1 MTRLA
6 ARMTRLTARTDRL
19 DAAAIV
25 LPGVEVRVVRQCAST
40 NSALIEEK
48 TLKPPFLLAA
58 EEQTDGRGGGGGR
71 WPGARGRDIP
81 FSLARR
87 IARPTRELAALSL
100 VAGVATAKA
109 LRACGVSQAALMW
122 PNDLV
127 VGDAKLGGI
136 LVETRSQTNG
146 SRASAS
152 LAVIGIGINCRRAP
166 ALERR
171 LRRRVAFLE
180 EFLSPVPSRNQIIQK
195 TGSALQEALD
205 VFEARGFEA
214 LREEWLALHARGGQ
228 PPRVRLPGGL
238 VVTGIPAGLGHDG
251 GVGRRLGVGSVA
263 SAADVIG
270 TSSPGRSGGPRWSR
284 RAGCTTAPAW
294 SSMPGPPPRWTC
306 WPKTALFSAAPSC
319 RASS

>member
-1 MTRLA
+1 
-6 ARMTRLTARTDRL
+6 MTRLTARMDRL

-25 LPGVEVRVVRQCAST
+25 LPGVEVRVVQQCAST

-48 TLKPPFLLAA
+48 NLNPPVLLAA
-58 EEQTDGRGGGGGR
+58 EEQTAGRGRRGR
-71 WPGARGRDIP
+71 RWHSAPGRDIT

-109 LRACGVSQAALMW
+109 LRACGLSQAALVW

-146 SRASAS
+146 GRAS

-166 ALERR
+166 ALGRR

-205 VFEARGFEA
+205 AFEARGFEA
-214 LREEWLALHARGGQ
+214 LREEWLALHAHGGRRL
-228 PPRVRLPGGL
+228 RVRL
-238 VVTGIPAGLGHDG
+238 AGDRDRGRPRRR
-251 GVGRRLGVGSVA
+251 RRL
-263 SAADVIG
+263 AAAHA
-270 TSSPGRSGGPRWSR
+270 R
-284 RAGCTTAPAW
+284 R
-294 SSMPGPPPRWTC
+294 
-306 WPKTALFSAAPSC
+306 
-319 RASS
+319 